1 MIKNK
6 ILKNMIRF
14 ISILCL
20 IIACSACAQQNKK
33 VASASISK
41 IKEENLPL
49 DTTWTEKVVKS
60 DAEWKKSLTP
70 KQYYILRQHGTER
83 PFSSELY
90 EVKEEGTYI
99 CAGCKNPLFSSAA
112 KFNSGT
118 GWPSYFQPYSTKS
131 LNVATDNSLGMSR
144 DALTCKRCDGHLGH
158 VFNDGPEP
166 TGLRYCIDGDGL
178 LFVPKKSSVAVAT
191 FAGGCFWCTETIFES
206 IKGVK
211 EVISGYS
218 GGKETDPSYESVGG
232 GRTGHAEAF
241 QVYYDPKVISY
252 KDLIR
257 VFFASIDPTIVNGQ
271 GPDRGAQYR
280 TIAFYT
286 NDVEKSIIE
295 EKIKEIS
302 KEYSQPIATQVVKF
316 EKFYEAEAYHQDFV
330 KRNPNQGYVRGESI
344 PRRERTL
351 AKVKDLVKEEIKK

>member
-1 MIKNK
+1 
-6 ILKNMIRF
+6 MIRLILMTF
-14 ISILCL
+14 ISV
-20 IIACSACAQQNKK
+20 AVGACAQQNKK
-33 VASASISK
+33 MGSSSAQALASINIS
-41 IKEENLPL
+41 I
-49 DTTWTEKVVKS
+49 DTTWTEKVVKTE
-60 DAEWKKSLTP
+60 AEWKKTLTP
-70 KQYYILRQHGTER
+70 KQYYILREHGTER

-90 EVKEEGTYI
+90 EVKEEGIYV
-99 CAGCKNPLFSSAA
+99 CAGCKNPLFSSSA

-118 GWPSYFQPYSTKS
+118 GWPSYFQPYSKKS
-131 LNVATDNSLGMSR
+131 LNVATDNSFGMER

-158 VFNDGPEP
+158 VFNDGPKP

-178 LFVPKKSSVAVAT
+178 LFVPKQAAVAVAT

-206 IKGVK
+206 IKGVR

-218 GGKETDPSYESVGG
+218 GGKEKNPTYESVGG
-232 GRTGHAEAF
+232 GRTSHAEAF

-252 KDLIR
+252 KDLVR

-286 NDVEKSIIE
+286 NDEEKSIIE
-295 EKIKEIS
+295 QKIKEIS
-302 KEYSQPIATQVVKF
+302 TEYDSPIATQVVKF
-316 EKFYEAEAYHQDFV
+316 DKFYEAEEYHQDFV

-351 AKVKDLVKEEIKK
+351 AKVKDLVK